1 MYTDWKWQY
10 QFFVMRKWLLALLK
24 ISLVASYFYCCYLG
38 WQQLKELPMIS
49 FQLSTVYFFF
59 SISFILANL
68 VNFFEV
74 SLLARITYIFFS
86 FSVLGIYLPAVR
98 QMKLKISRIVNRLF
112 KVKHR
117 T

>member
-1 MYTDWKWQY
+1 MNGISNCFSL
-10 QFFVMRKWLLALLK
+10 FFLVFLLLTILVERRFKTSLK
-24 ISLVASYFYCCYLG
+24 C
-38 WQQLKELPMIS
+38 Q
-49 FQLSTVYFFF
+49 TVYFFF

-117 T
+117 S

>member
-1 MYTDWKWQY
+1 MNGISNCFSL
-10 QFFVMRKWLLALLK
+10 FFLVFLLLTILVERRFIFKTSLK
-24 ISLVASYFYCCYLG
+24 C
-38 WQQLKELPMIS
+38 Q
-49 FQLSTVYFFF
+49 TVYFFF
-59 SISFILANL
+59 AISFILANL

-98 QMKLKISRIVNRLF
+98 QMKLIIKKVGNQLF

-117 T
+117 S